1 MESSS
6 KGEVVGYLK
15 DIAKHV
21 GPKPDSCYIAVNG
34 NSSCIHTDFN
44 PPLHFSSAEMALCEL
59 ETYYS
64 FPNIDEQNNK
74 VQISVDEGKTWK
86 QHALPTGCYEIKA
99 INAVLKRFVKENKG
113 DEKDLCLSP
122 NRSTLTSILVL
133 DEKVEVDFRGENGTL
148 RTVLGF
154 NADLYKKGR
163 NESQH
168 IVNILRVNSIFVH
181 CDIITMS
188 RRNGIAS
195 PIIYTFF
202 PNVSPGF
209 KIVDRPRNLIYLPL
223 SLSVISRMTVWLTD
237 QDDKALDTRNEQL
250 TLTFHIRSK

>member
-1 MESSS
+1 MQSSS
-6 KGEVVGYLK
+6 KGEEVVGYLK

-21 GPKPDSCYIAVNG
+21 EPKDSYYISAVG
-34 NSSCIHTDFN
+34 KSSCIHTDFN
-44 PPLHFSSAEMALCEL
+44 PPLHFPSAEIALCGL

-74 VQISVDEGKTWK
+74 LQISVDGTTWK
-86 QHALPTGCYEIKA
+86 QHELPTGCYEIKA
-99 INAVLKRFVKENKG
+99 INATLKRFVKEDGG
-113 DEKDLCLSP
+113 DEKHLCLSP

-133 DEKVEVDFRGENGTL
+133 DEKVEVDFTGENGTL
-148 RTVLGF
+148 RNVLGF
-154 NADLYKKGR
+154 EKGIYKKGR

-181 CDIITMS
+181 CDIIKMS

-223 SLSVISRMTVWLTD
+223 SLSVISQITVWLTD
-237 QDDKALDTRNEQL
+237 QDDKALDTRGEHL
-250 TLTFHIRSK
+250 TLTFHIRPK

>member
-21 GPKPDSCYIAVNG
+21 GPKSDSCYIAVSG

-74 VQISVDEGKTWK
+74 VQISVDGGKTWK

-113 DEKDLCLSP
+113 DEKDSCTGP
-122 NRSTLTSILVL
+122 
-133 DEKVEVDFRGENGTL
+133 
-148 RTVLGF
+148 
-154 NADLYKKGR
+154 
-163 NESQH
+163 
-168 IVNILRVNSIFVH
+168 
-181 CDIITMS
+181 
-188 RRNGIAS
+188 
-195 PIIYTFF
+195 
-202 PNVSPGF
+202 
-209 KIVDRPRNLIYLPL
+209 
-223 SLSVISRMTVWLTD
+223 
-237 QDDKALDTRNEQL
+237 
-250 TLTFHIRSK
+250 

>member
-1 MESSS
+1 M
-6 KGEVVGYLK
+6 
-15 DIAKHV
+15 
-21 GPKPDSCYIAVNG
+21 
-34 NSSCIHTDFN
+34 
-44 PPLHFSSAEMALCEL
+44 
-59 ETYYS
+59 
-64 FPNIDEQNNK
+64 
-74 VQISVDEGKTWK
+74 
-86 QHALPTGCYEIKA
+86 
-99 INAVLKRFVKENKG
+99 R
-113 DEKDLCLSP
+113 
-122 NRSTLTSILVL
+122 RILVL
-133 DEKVEVDFRGENGTL
+133 DHKVEVDFRGENGTL

-154 NADLYKKGR
+154 KEGVYKKGR

-237 QDDKALDTRNEQL
+237 QDDKALDTRNEHL
-250 TLTFHIRSK
+250 TITFHIRPK

>member
-6 KGEVVGYLK
+6 KGQEVVGYLK
-15 DIAKHV
+15 EISKNV
-21 GPKPDSCYIAVNG
+21 EPKKSHYIAVNG
-34 NSSCIHTDFN
+34 NSSRIHTNFN
-44 PPLHFSSAEMALCEL
+44 PPLHFSSGEMALCEL

-74 VQISVDEGKTWK
+74 VQISVDGKTWN
-86 QHALPTGCYEIKA
+86 QLALPTGCYEIKA
-99 INAVLKRFVKENKG
+99 INAALKRFVEDNGGKEEN
-113 DEKDLCLSP
+113 LCLSP

-133 DEKVEVDFRGENGTL
+133 DDKVEVDFNGENGSL

-154 NADLYKKGR
+154 KEGVYKKGR

-209 KIVDRPRNLIYLPL
+209 KIVSRPRNLIYLPL
-223 SLSVISRMTVWLTD
+223 SLSVISQMTVWLTD